1 LSSIYTVHGYAFLST
16 LAARLAA
23 FGLRAP
29 SLRALPL
36 PHIEKLFA
44 PILPA
49 GLLAQAQ
56 SGANSRQRLYSLR
69 GTFWGFLWQ
78 MLHPAT
84 LCREVVRQI
93 QALFSSA
100 DWSTPVDEGT
110 SAYCQARQRLPLEV
124 LQRARTAAA
133 EHAEKLL
140 PQDQQRWR
148 GWRLKVTDGSTLS
161 LADTP
166 ANQRAYPQLQSQ
178 QPGCGF
184 PRLKIVGVFSLASGA
199 LLGYAKGNKHTAE
212 LPLLFRLRS
221 LLQSGDLLLA
231 DRGFCSYV
239 VMALLEMMGV
249 ACLFRLHH
257 ARPDDLRGGIR
268 LGKKDRLVVW
278 RKPQLKPR
286 YLPKTLW
293 RKVPEE
299 LTVRVLRVKLDIP
312 GLRTQTITLATTL
325 SDAEA
330 YPAQELA
337 ALYLRRW
344 RIELWWR
351 HLKTSTGNRPLPSWT
366 RRPFVRPTKRAS
378 EVMTRPRKP
387 KASNVISWWTCW
399 DCCWPSVSR
408 KPTCPN
414 EREPASW
421 RWFGA
426 RVETST
432 VCAAKRPLTV
442 CCAAFSAKRMRR
454 GCSKAARR
462 WNFAFRRR
470 EQRATL
476 IWPSGSCRVK
486 SDNGMRLPFG
496 IYWKMPLELI
506 LGTVLNSLL
515 ANRRWTWTPR
525 RMAARAIRSRRGWRD
540 GGLHNFILT

>member
-1 LSSIYTVHGYAFLST
+1 MDTPFFPHWR
-16 LAARLAA
+16 ARLAA

-56 SGANSRQRLYSLR
+56 TGVNSRERLYSLR

-78 MLHPAT
+78 MLNPAT
-84 LCREVVRQI
+84 PCREVVRQI
-93 QALFSSA
+93 QALFCGA
-100 DWSTPVDEGT
+100 DLSTPVDEGS
-110 SAYCQARQRLPLEV
+110 SAYCQARQRVPLETI
-124 LQRARTAAA
+124 QRARIAAA

-140 PQDQQRWR
+140 PQDHQRWR

-166 ANQRAYPQLQSQ
+166 ANQRAYPQWQSQ

-184 PRLKIVGVFSLASGA
+184 PLLKIVGVFSLASGA
-199 LLGYAKGNKHTAE
+199 LLGYAKGNKHSAE

-268 LGKKDRLVVW
+268 LGQKDRLVVW
-278 RKPQLKPR
+278 RKPEQKPR

-293 RKVPEE
+293 RRVPEE
-299 LTVRVLRVKLDIP
+299 LTVRVLRVKLAIP
-312 GLRTQTITLATTL
+312 GFRTQTVTLATTL

-351 HLKTSTGNRPLPSWT
+351 HLKTSMGMEVLRCKTPAMLHKELEMYLTGYNLIRGLMAEAAALHGQPLEQLSFKGSVDAVRQYSPLIAQARSRKKQRRLVKDLLRVLALDLVPERPGRQEPRAVK
-366 RRPFVRPTKRAS
+366 RRPKPYPLLNK
-378 EVMTRPRKP
+378 PRRTFRETP
-387 KASNVISWWTCW
+387 HR
-399 DCCWPSVSR
+399 SR
-408 KPTCPN
+408 Y
-414 EREPASW
+414 R
-421 RWFGA
+421 
-426 RVETST
+426 
-432 VCAAKRPLTV
+432 
-442 CCAAFSAKRMRR
+442 
-454 GCSKAARR
+454 KAA
-462 WNFAFRRR
+462 
-470 EQRATL
+470 
-476 IWPSGSCRVK
+476 
-486 SDNGMRLPFG
+486 
-496 IYWKMPLELI
+496 
-506 LGTVLNSLL
+506 
-515 ANRRWTWTPR
+515 
-525 RMAARAIRSRRGWRD
+525 
-540 GGLHNFILT
+540 

>member
-1 LSSIYTVHGYAFLST
+1 METPFFPLWR
-16 LAARLAA
+16 ARLAA

-49 GLLAQAQ
+49 GLLAQAP

-78 MLHPAT
+78 MLHPGAS
-84 LCREVVRQI
+84 CREVVRQI
-93 QALFSSA
+93 QALFCGA
-100 DWSTPVDEGT
+100 ALSTTVDEGT

-124 LQRARTAAA
+124 LQRARHAAA

-140 PQDQQRWR
+140 PQDHPLWR
-148 GWRLKVTDGSTLS
+148 GWRLKVTDGSAVS

-166 ANQRAYPQLQSQ
+166 ANQRAYPQLASQ
-178 QPGCGF
+178 KPGCGF
-184 PRLKIVGVFSLASGA
+184 PLLKIVGVFSLASGA

-239 VMALLEMMGV
+239 LMALLEMMGV

-268 LGKKDRLVVW
+268 LGRKDRLVVW

-299 LTVRVLRVKLDIP
+299 LTVRVWRVKLDIP
-312 GLRTQTITLATTL
+312 GFRTQTVTLATTL

-330 YPAQELA
+330 YPAHELA

-351 HLKTSTGNRPLPSWT
+351 HLKTSMGMEVLRCKTPAMLHKELEMYLTGYNLIRCLMAEAAALHDKPLEQLSFKGSVDAVRQYSPLIAQARSGKTQRRLVKDLLRVLALDLVPERPGRQEPRAVK
-366 RRPFVRPTKRAS
+366 RRPKPY
-378 EVMTRPRKP
+378 PRLNKP
-387 KASNVISWWTCW
+387 RRSFREI
-399 DCCWPSVSR
+399 PHRSR
-408 KPTCPN
+408 Y
-414 EREPASW
+414 R
-421 RWFGA
+421 
-426 RVETST
+426 
-432 VCAAKRPLTV
+432 
-442 CCAAFSAKRMRR
+442 
-454 GCSKAARR
+454 KAA
-462 WNFAFRRR
+462 
-470 EQRATL
+470 
-476 IWPSGSCRVK
+476 
-486 SDNGMRLPFG
+486 
-496 IYWKMPLELI
+496 
-506 LGTVLNSLL
+506 
-515 ANRRWTWTPR
+515 
-525 RMAARAIRSRRGWRD
+525 
-540 GGLHNFILT
+540 